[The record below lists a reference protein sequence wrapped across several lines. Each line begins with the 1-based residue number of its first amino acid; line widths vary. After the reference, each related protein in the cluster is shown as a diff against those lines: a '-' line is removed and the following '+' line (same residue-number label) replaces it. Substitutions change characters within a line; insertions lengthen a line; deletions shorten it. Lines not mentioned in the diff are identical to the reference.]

1 MINIKAFLVL
11 AFTLIPG
18 LVFAQS
24 NVTLNIILRPL
35 SHLEM
40 IKEVECRKVN
50 KDLLLSLS
58 YEAFI
63 VGGPS
68 SLSLE
73 PLEIDEKKNYYLIK
87 GNQELLL
94 EEDKSTTIQRLPMG
108 SHKNVIRILVK
119 DTKLSNCAKI
129 ADKFMLTVTPL

>member
-1 MINIKAFLVL
+1 MKNIKAFLIL
-11 AFTLIPG
+11 AVSLIPG
-18 LVFAQS
+18 LAFAQS
-24 NVTLNIILRPL
+24 SVTLNIILRPL

-40 IKEVECRKVN
+40 IKEVECRKISR
-50 KDLLLSLS
+50 DLLLSFS
-58 YEAFI
+58 YETFI

-73 PLEIDEKKNYYLIK
+73 PIEIDEKKSYYLIK

-94 EEDKSTTIQRLPMG
+94 EEDKSTTIQKLPSG

-119 DTKLSNCAKI
+119 DTKLSSCAKI